1 MGFPYAT
8 SEESRIQN
16 RKTIIKVIKDTT
28 IIRNGIEDVKTVE
41 ELTSK
46 ILPENE
52 GKLYKYIGESCDEY
66 EKFAIYQVCL
76 KEGEATKLISDI
88 HNSAEDIVLSI
99 DNTLNDYRL
108 SSLNV
113 KSCNGPFE
121 VLYTMTSD
129 EDSIVPNL
137 SVMQDYSN
145 KFDTYNVDKI
155 YFKTIQIP
163 IRDQSSYTYTFKNRL
178 CAYGNIG
185 NLGETICLPLI
196 TSLSIADQFG
206 FTISE
211 DDIQSTEPGNVFSVE
226 RKPDGSIITNIEK
239 KAVKSI
245 DIYIDKY
252 ISNESSSNLDKFI
265 LVEENELLLGYQ
277 EELNDQYPTAP
288 DFYSHIIYSC
298 LNKSPLF
305 GHGEVPGSGW
315 YKANIPIVGKINYI
329 NPLIKDKN
337 IFTAGGF
344 DKPEY
349 KLIKIK

>member
-1 MGFPYAT
+1 MGFPYVT
-8 SEESRIQN
+8 GEESRIQN
-16 RKTIIKVIKDTT
+16 RKTIIKVIKNTT
-28 IIRNGIEDVKTVE
+28 VIGNGIEDVKTVE
-41 ELTSK
+41 ELRSK

-52 GKLYKYIGESCDEY
+52 GKLYKYVGESSDGY
-66 EKFAIYQVCL
+66 EKFGVYKVYLQ
-76 KEGEATKLISDI
+76 EGRATKLISDI

-99 DNTLNDYRL
+99 DNTLDKSRL
-108 SSLNV
+108 SSL
-113 KSCNGPFE
+113 KLSGYNGPFE

-137 SVMQDYSN
+137 SVMQDYSD

-163 IRDQSSYTYTFKNRL
+163 VQNSSSNNYTFKNRL
-178 CAYGNIG
+178 CAYGNVR
-185 NLGETICLPLI
+185 NSGETICRPLI

-211 DDIQSTEPGNVFSVE
+211 ADIQSTEPGNVFSVE

-239 KAVKSI
+239 KVVKSI
-245 DIYIDKY
+245 DIYIERYTSGSDF
-252 ISNESSSNLDKFI
+252 DKFI

-277 EELNDQYPTAP
+277 TELNYQYPTAP

-298 LNKSPLF
+298 LDKSSDF
-305 GHGEVPGSGW
+305 GHGNMPGSGW
-315 YKANIPIVGKINYI
+315 YKANIPIVGNIDYI
-329 NPLIKDKN
+329 NPLIEDKN
-337 IFTAGGF
+337 IFTVGDF